1 MNASRSSIR
10 EAISS
15 CSQGDGPGGMA
26 AHRSQATGSR
36 VGGDF
41 FSDIAVSPG
50 EKWGAPRSRQQY
62 IEPMT
67 PSPVSRWHDLVW
79 RLQSKLQRN
88 WPIRPGCCAICHAWP
103 SQALCEPCVERFA
116 APVPRCAT
124 CALPLAGLAHR
135 CGHCLTSPPTWDRC
149 LAAVDYGW
157 PWTDLIADFKF
168 HDQPGWARHFAHLMR
183 ATHGMQECLDDA
195 DLVIGLP
202 LARPRLAERGYNQ
215 SELLARALAPYKSR
229 QRPLLRTA
237 HTVSQKSLKREQ
249 RMSNLKGAF
258 AVEPLMS
265 QRLRGS
271 HVLLVDDVMTS
282 GASLQAATLA
292 LQQAG
297 VAHVST
303 AVLARTP
310 QPMRP

>member
-1 MNASRSSIR
+1 
-10 EAISS
+10 
-15 CSQGDGPGGMA
+15 
-26 AHRSQATGSR
+26 
-36 VGGDF
+36 
-41 FSDIAVSPG
+41 
-50 EKWGAPRSRQQY
+50 
-62 IEPMT
+62 MT

-79 RLQSKLQRN
+79 RLQSELQRK

-116 APVPRCAT
+116 APVPRCTT
-124 CALPLAGLAHR
+124 CALPLAGQAYR

-215 SELLARALAPYKSR
+215 SELLARALAPNKSR

-237 HTVSQKSLKREQ
+237 HTVPQKSLKREQ